1 METVGTFLIALIFLL
16 GPPMITS
23 YVIWLVL
30 KKFKAERFSLLRI
43 FFFSNGIWGVI
54 ISLVFSLV
62 LHHSEFDGRSLHRV
76 QSGQPMHRRMT
87 NDAPEK
93 VPCDAQR

>member
-1 METVGTFLIALIFLL
+1 MEGEEPFHSMDCLGAHRPGGPLPPEDTKVQDALGSVVGGLDA
-16 GPPMITS
+16 
-23 YVIWLVL
+23 VL
-30 KKFKAERFSLLRI
+30 CQK
-43 FFFSNGIWGVI
+43 N
-54 ISLVFSLV
+54 LV

>member
-1 METVGTFLIALIFLL
+1 MGHKDKEKIPPLERSTTSDLL
-16 GPPMITS
+16 KRFDEEGFDVAA
-23 YVIWLVL
+23 Y
-30 KKFKAERFSLLRI
+30 ANEREYK
-43 FFFSNGIWGVI
+43 
-54 ISLVFSLV
+54 LV
-62 LHHSEFDGRSLHRV
+62 LHHSEFDGRSLPRV